1 MKKYSSKF
9 VLFEIQIVLEDQ
21 RDWESLIPT
30 DGDENS
36 NTQSL
41 THTDTLTHTHKH
53 RNTFRSRHRNVHL
66 IHSQKAITSSFYAAN
81 EQLREGIR
89 QRPAQQLTTRYR
101 FASTCS
107 DSIKYQSFRHSLL
120 SSLWVPFI
128 IPSCFT
134 IVYMNANT
142 RLENYEECHISRAYK

>member
-41 THTDTLTHTHKH
+41 THTDTLTHTQTQKH
-53 RNTFRSRHRNVHL
+53 FPFTPQKCAFDTFPKSHHIIVLCSQWAVERGHPPKTCATTY
-66 IHSQKAITSSFYAAN
+66 HS
-81 EQLREGIR
+81 
-89 QRPAQQLTTRYR
+89 
-101 FASTCS
+101 
-107 DSIKYQSFRHSLL
+107 
-120 SSLWVPFI
+120 V
-128 IPSCFT
+128 
-134 IVYMNANT
+134 
-142 RLENYEECHISRAYK
+142 